1 MTTRAR
7 ILAATFGALAIL
19 TSGLASVAAA
29 KTHDT
34 ARSFDRSAYSPCT
47 TDEGGGRRAPCG
59 SGGGS

>member
-19 TSGLASVAAA
+19 ASGLASVAAA

-34 ARSFDRSAYSPCT
+34 ARSYDRPVDSACT
-47 TDEGGGRRAPCG
+47 TDEGGGRRLPCG
-59 SGGGS
+59 AGGGS